1 MKLKV
6 ISYNE
11 GSDYHLCHD
20 ERGEVLRVDL
30 MVCGTLPKGTT
41 PQSIVGKVV
50 TCEYV
55 HPFIVLAEGVALDS
69 SNTKDE
75 VTE

>member
-1 MKLKV
+1 MKLNV

-11 GSDYHLCHD
+11 ESDYHLCHD

-30 MVCGTLPKGTT
+30 MVSGSLPEDAT
-41 PQSIVGKVV
+41 PQSLVGKVV
-50 TCEYV
+50 VCEYV
-55 HPFIVLAEGVALDS
+55 HPFLVLAEGVALDS